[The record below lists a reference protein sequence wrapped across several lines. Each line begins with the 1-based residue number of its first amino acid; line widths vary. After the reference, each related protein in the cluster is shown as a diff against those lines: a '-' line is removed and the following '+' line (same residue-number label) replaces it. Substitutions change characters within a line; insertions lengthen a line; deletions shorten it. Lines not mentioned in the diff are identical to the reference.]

1 MSDGTSQEQRFPP
14 GFAGLDSLTDDRRLE
29 DLLAM
34 GRDYAAQLA
43 FLDDQMPANDTWA
56 ALLDRDESFLLARLL
71 TVPVDA
77 IERDFLDDLDAGRL
91 DRLAFAFHR
100 LEGFLHTWLAAMDD
114 IGRDGATDARGR
126 DLGRLMATRSNART
140 RIIRPSAA
148 REEAPSEREKRLRG
162 QFFALTDHT
171 RRLQVLGRDR
181 FQDSL
186 TSGAH
191 EPAAGLLLAL
201 NRAHVRLQDQINR
214 FPDRLADFY
223 FRDYLELGPR
233 TPEPDKVNLAF
244 KRDPAIVGEVV
255 IPPGQI
261 FEAAAAQDGDPI
273 RFVADYQ
280 LTVTDARVAALYTLR
295 AERDPKISPECLFG
309 HATRLALADLG
320 DTIVRPP
327 AAAAEALPLFGGKL
341 PGSTDR
347 EIDARIGLA
356 ICAPIL
362 ALSQGER
369 TISVMFELAVTGV
382 DQIERSFEAATTSE
396 KFAAAFGS
404 FFVNWLLSDE
414 ITDVRMTKLVE
425 LIEGARANSLEPCF
439 LETSLAGIDRL
450 DGEARLADELV
461 ALMLGRAQSEDSG
474 GDRKD
479 LASRRRIARNIL
491 FPKFFKV
498 ELSTPSGWMQLADPL
513 PMSRS
518 GPAGGNAPGA
528 PGLASSRGMFGL
540 RLGLRASDPPVVPC
554 TALHGEEWPHDA
566 PVLRLTL
573 SRLSRIFGLAIFE
586 QAQIGAIVI
595 DVDVEGL
602 RDFELHNQLGQV
614 DPSKPFQPFGPLP
627 DPSAYLV
634 IGSPEIAAKN
644 ITRCVLH
651 LEWAGLPS
659 QGFADHYRGYP
670 VAFSDETFTVTP
682 ALLRDGTWL
691 PAGDAQPLFL
701 APVGTAPPRQ
711 DISVPPAF
719 LIANW
724 RGDPSPGRYAADAR
738 NGFLRLQFTAPAE
751 GFGER
756 LYANTLA
763 DSLRTK
769 PSRDSRQP
777 RPPVAPRVTRLT
789 LGYRAKTTIR
799 IGQEELGE
807 RVMHLHPLG
816 TKVIHPVPTSR
827 AAPTM
832 LPFLGR
838 DGQLLIGLDGEQVT
852 DELTLLFDL
861 APDTSI
867 DLGEVDLP
875 KADLA
880 WAWLSEEGWEPLDRW
895 RLTRDTTR
903 GFMRSGIV
911 CLQLPRKLPRR
922 SSIQP
927 GALGWLRVATDA
939 SSNRFAVL
947 RGVTSQALT
956 ATRVSRVPD
965 LPLPTG
971 TIDSR
976 SASIPGVLAIAQPLP
991 SFDLRPP
998 ETLER
1003 ERTRIGE
1010 RLRHKDRATSPWDY
1024 ERLVLEAFPQVHKVK
1039 CLPNLIARTY
1049 PEDAP
1054 GEPLPVRSGK
1064 VLVVVVPMHPE
1075 GTGERSSYD
1084 IRPLGIDA
1092 WEIGKIR
1099 DHLRD
1104 RCSPVATVDVMS
1116 ATFEQIQVRCH
1127 VGLKR
1132 NAHAGTVLRE
1142 VNRAITSF
1150 LSPWTDVG
1158 MGTNFDWSIRS
1169 EDIYGVIRANPHV
1182 SAVSGVSLIR
1192 VWEDDRIPV
1201 GEAGRRVV
1209 TYHLDDNGPHS
1220 DTSHG
1225 FEAGNVDGGR
1235 SSSGIRASRPWSL
1248 PLPFSRHIIQVIG
1261 QDNEVI
1267 DQDKGLPALQ
1277 TGIADAFESA
1287 DYTDSAAGLQIGETF
1302 IIEP

>member
-1 MSDGTSQEQRFPP
+1 MSDGTSQEQRFPA
-14 GFAGLDSLTDDRRLE
+14 GFAGLDWLTDDRRLE

-43 FLDDQMPANDTWA
+43 FLNDRKQTDDTWA

-71 TVPVDA
+71 TIRVDA

-91 DRLAFAFHR
+91 DRLAFAFHG
-100 LEGFLHTWLAAMDD
+100 LENFLHTWLAAISD
-114 IGRDGATDARGR
+114 IGRDGATDILGS
-126 DLGRLMATRSNART
+126 DIGRLMVARSKAMTREMQ
-140 RIIRPSAA
+140 PSMS
-148 REEAPSEREKRLRG
+148 RKEAPSEREKRLRR
-162 QFFALTDHT
+162 QFFALTEHI
-171 RRLQVLGRDR
+171 RRLQDLGRNR
-181 FQDSL
+181 FHASL
-186 TSGAH
+186 TSGVH

-201 NRAHVRLQDQINR
+201 NRVHVRLQEQINR

-223 FRDYLELGPR
+223 FRSCLEIGPR
-233 TPEPDKVNLAF
+233 APEPDKVHLAF
-244 KRDPAIVGEVV
+244 RRDPAIVGEVI
-255 IPPGQI
+255 IPRGQI
-261 FEAAAAQDGDPI
+261 FEAAAPQGGDPV
-273 RFVADYQ
+273 RFIADSQ
-280 LTVTDARVAALYTLR
+280 LIVTDARVAALYTLR

-309 HATRLALADLG
+309 HATRLSLANLG
-320 DTIVRPP
+320 DTIVRPS
-327 AAAAEALPLFGGKL
+327 AAVAETLPVFGGKL
-341 PGSTDR
+341 SGSTDR

-356 ICAPIL
+356 ICSPIL

-369 TISVMFELAVTGV
+369 TISVMLELAVA
-382 DQIERSFEAATTSE
+382 DADEIESSLKAAATSE
-396 KFAAAFGS
+396 EFAAAFGS

-414 ITDVRMTKLVE
+414 ITDVTMTKLVE
-425 LIEGARANSLEPCF
+425 LIRGARADPREPCF
-439 LETSLAGIDRL
+439 LESSLAGLDRL
-450 DGEARLADELV
+450 GGEARFADELV
-461 ALMLGRAQSEDSG
+461 ALMLGLEQSG
-474 GDRKD
+474 TFAGVAND
-479 LASRRRIARNIL
+479 LAGRRRLARNIL

-498 ELSTPSGWMQLADPL
+498 ELSTPSGWIQLADPL
-513 PMSRS
+513 PISSS
-518 GPAGGNAPGA
+518 GPAGGHAAGE
-528 PGLASSRGMFGL
+528 PGLARSRGMFGL
-540 RLGLRASDPPVVPC
+540 RLVLHASDPPVAPC
-554 TALHGEEWPHDA
+554 TALHGEEWPNDA

-573 SRLSRIFGLAIFE
+573 SPLSRIFGLSIFE
-586 QAQIGAIVI
+586 QAKLGAIVI
-595 DVDVEGL
+595 DVEVEGL
-602 RDFELHNQLGQV
+602 RDIELHNQLGQV
-614 DPSKPFQPFGPLP
+614 DPSKPFLPFGPLP
-627 DPSAYLV
+627 DPSAYFV

-651 LEWAGLPS
+651 FEWAGLPS

-670 VAFSDETFTVTP
+670 VTFRDDNFTVTP

-691 PAGDAQPLFL
+691 PVGDAQPLFL

-711 DISVPPAF
+711 DITFPPAS

-724 RGDPSPGRYAADAR
+724 RGGPSAGRYGADAR
-738 NGFLRLQFTAPAE
+738 NGFLRLQFTAPVE

-756 LYANTLA
+756 LYANALA

-769 PSRDSRQP
+769 PSRDARPP

-799 IGQEELGE
+799 IGREGLGE

-816 TKVIHPVPTSR
+816 TKVIHPVPTPN

-838 DGQLLIGLDGEQVT
+838 DGQLLIGLDGEQVAH
-852 DELTLLFDL
+852 ELTLLFDL
-861 APDTSI
+861 APDTAI

-880 WAWLSEEGWEPLDRW
+880 WSWLSEEDWEPLDRW
-895 RLTRDTTR
+895 RLTSDTTR

-922 SSIQP
+922 SNVQP
-927 GALGWLRVATDA
+927 GALTWLRVATDA
-939 SSNRFAVL
+939 PSNRFAVL
-947 RGVTSQALT
+947 RGITSQALT
-956 ATRVSRVPD
+956 VTRVSPVPD
-965 LPLPTG
+965 MLLPTG

-976 SASIPGVLAIAQPLP
+976 SASIPGVLAISQPLP

-1010 RLRHKDRATSPWDY
+1010 RLRHKDRASSPWDY

-1039 CLPNLIARTY
+1039 CLPNLIARTD

-1054 GEPLPVRSGK
+1054 SKPLPVRSGK
-1064 VLVVVVPMHPE
+1064 VLVVVVPVHPE
-1075 GTGERSSYD
+1075 STGERNSYD
-1084 IRPLGIDA
+1084 TRPFGIDA
-1092 WEIGKIR
+1092 WEIEKIR
-1099 DHLRD
+1099 DYLRA
-1104 RCSPVATVDVMS
+1104 RCSPVATIDVIS
-1116 ATFEQIQVRCH
+1116 ASFEQIQVRCH
-1127 VGLKR
+1127 VGLMR

-1142 VNRAITSF
+1142 VNRAIRSF

-1169 EDIYGVIRANPHV
+1169 EDIYGVVRAAHPHV

-1209 TYHLDDNGPHS
+1209 TYHLDDNGPRVDS
-1220 DTSHG
+1220 NHG
-1225 FEAGNVDGGR
+1225 LEAESVDGDR
-1235 SSSGIRASRPWSL
+1235 SSSEIRASRPWTL
-1248 PLPFSRHIIQVIG
+1248 QLPFSRHIIQVIG
-1261 QDNEVI
+1261 QDSEPSAV
-1267 DQDKGLPALQ
+1267 Q
-1277 TGIADAFESA
+1277 TGIAHDFDIL